1 MAVTPSLAATV
12 ILMRET
18 PAGSVEVFLLKRHE
32 ASAFMGGNLVYPGG
46 RVEPGDEDRAVLAYC
61 RGRSPMPPGGATTE
75 GAEDRKESLAY
86 PICALRE
93 LFEEAG
99 ILLAYDA
106 TGGLCTTDSPLH
118 KDRFASYRR
127 SIDEEEMTMAELAE
141 RESLFYAFDRLF
153 YVDRW
158 ITPEAR
164 NIRFDTRFYLA
175 FCPEGQQA
183 SSDQIETVE
192 GLWMS
197 PPEALEANLKGSI
210 ALSPPTLETLDVL
223 SPFENKASVLGF
235 MRDREPRTVLPILT
249 KALDDPVILFPWDE
263 EYELVHE
270 ATTRQPRPSRLRSP
284 GEKTTRV
291 LLKDGRWLPCRPE
304 EGSS

>member
-1 MAVTPSLAATV
+1 MALTPTPAATV

-18 PAGSVEVFLLKRHE
+18 SADSVQAFLLKRHE
-32 ASAFMGGNLVYPGG
+32 ASAFMGGNFVYPGG
-46 RVEPGDEDRAVLAYC
+46 RMEPEDEDEAVLPHC
-61 RGRSPMPPGGATTE
+61 RGLDPGAATAARE
-75 GAEDRKESLAY
+75 GDTDRRGLLGY

-99 ILLAYDA
+99 ILLAYSA
-106 TGGLCTTDSPLH
+106 PGELCATDSPPD
-118 KDRFASYRR
+118 KDRFGAYRR
-127 SIDEEEMTMAELAE
+127 LIEAREMSMIELAR
-141 RESLFYAFDRLF
+141 RENLFYAFDQLF

-183 SSDQIETVE
+183 SSDQTETVQ

-210 ALSPPTLETLDVL
+210 ALSPPTLETLEAL
-223 SPFENKASVLGF
+223 APFDNRESILRFLK
-235 MRDREPRTVLPILT
+235 DRKPRTVLPILT
-249 KALDDPVILFPWDE
+249 KAVDGPVILFPWDE
-263 EYELVHE
+263 EYESLHRGE
-270 ATTRQPRPSRLRSP
+270 TTRPRPSRLRNP
-284 GEKTTRV
+284 DEKTSRV
-291 LLKDGRWLPCRPE
+291 LLKDGHWLPGMPK
-304 EGSS
+304 EGSR